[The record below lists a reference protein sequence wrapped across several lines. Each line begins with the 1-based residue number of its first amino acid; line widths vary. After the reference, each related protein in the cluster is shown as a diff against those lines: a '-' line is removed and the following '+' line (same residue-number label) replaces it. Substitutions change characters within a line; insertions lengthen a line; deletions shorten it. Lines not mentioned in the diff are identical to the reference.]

1 MKKYFIFTALAAV
14 ALAACTKI
22 ETNEPVVNV
31 DEPVLFSAYSGR
43 AATKAKP
50 IGTVAE
56 LAAQGG
62 FGVFAYYTANDNF
75 SNSAKPNFMWNQAVT
90 SSDDGNN
97 WTYTPIKYWPN
108 NDSNTANNSATWVDH
123 VSFFAY
129 APVVTA
135 TDKTT
140 GATANTVGITAVTGN
155 DTAGDPK
162 VTYVVAEDPSQS
174 VDFLYNNTA
183 HLDMTKQG
191 VGAKV
196 DFNFQHALTRLGII
210 VQGVFDKTSAPSA
223 DDVDGNTKIYIESL
237 NITTTANIAKKGVF
251 NLNTKTWGSKEGTA
265 TLAIGSNIPDE
276 LKSPN
281 DGVTKEE
288 TSLIKKDAN
297 NNDQYF
303 MFIPDAAAQEYNFNI
318 VYKVITTDEN
328 LSTGSSEITNNIT
341 KKASIKFEAGKA
353 YTIKLELGMTT
364 VKMSASVQNWND
376 ADPQPDPIWLPINQ

>member
-1 MKKYFIFTALAAV
+1 MKKYFILTAAAILA
-14 ALAACTKI
+14 LGACTKI
-22 ETNEPVVNV
+22 EDYKLADV
-31 DEPVLFSAYSGR
+31 DAPVLFSAYSGR

-62 FGVFAYYTANDNF
+62 FGVFAYYTANNNF
-75 SNSAKPNFMWNQAVT
+75 SDTATPNFMWNQAVT
-90 SSDDGNN
+90 SSDNGSN

-108 NDSNTANNSATWVDH
+108 NDSNTTNGSATWVDH

-135 TDKTT
+135 TNKST
-140 GATANTVGITAVTGN
+140 GATANTVGITGVTGN
-155 DTAGDPK
+155 GVAGDPK
-162 VTYVVAEDPSQS
+162 VTYVVAQDPSQS
-174 VDFLYNNTA
+174 VDFLYNDTD
-183 HLDMTKQG
+183 HLNMTKQG
-191 VGAKV
+191 VGEKV
-196 DFNFQHALTRLGII
+196 NFNFVHALTRLGVI
-210 VQGVFDKTSAPSA
+210 VQGVFDKTSAPSD
-223 DDVDGNTKIYIESL
+223 DDVDTNTKIYIESL
-237 NITTTANIAKKGVF
+237 SITTTANIPATGVF
-251 NLNTKTWGSKEGTA
+251 NLRTKQWESKTGNA
-265 TLAIGSNIPDE
+265 TLAIGSYIPDE

-281 DGVTKEE
+281 AGVTKEE

-318 VYKVITTDEN
+318 VYKVITTDGN

-341 KKASIKFEAGKA
+341 KKASIRFEAGKA